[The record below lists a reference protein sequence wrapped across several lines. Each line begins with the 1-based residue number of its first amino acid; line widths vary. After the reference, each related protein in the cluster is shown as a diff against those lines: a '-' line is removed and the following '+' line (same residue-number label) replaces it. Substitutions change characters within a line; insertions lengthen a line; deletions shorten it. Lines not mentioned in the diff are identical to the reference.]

1 MNEQE
6 ERYQIF
12 EVVIRATVAAYE
24 RGGMEAIRRIGVEG
38 LTEEDLQ
45 RLSSLRIA
53 EMRKLVNAPV
63 FPIVAVAVGGQMELM
78 WKLAER
84 RKVDE
89 QEQEELIRAGA
100 CLPLLASEYGING
113 EEYARLRQR
122 LGIRSNGRPP
132 LLSEQQELQL
142 HELWQT
148 HLQHPTK
155 VRWLTIARAGIPLH
169 SAWATIQKE
178 RADALFIQKK
188 DEESDP
194 STGR

>member
-6 ERYQIF
+6 ERYQVF
-12 EVVIRATVAAYE
+12 EAVIRTAVSAYE

-45 RLSSLRIA
+45 RLSRLRIA
-53 EMRKLVNAPV
+53 EMRKLMTAPV
-63 FPIVAVAVGGQMELM
+63 FPIVAVAIGGQMELM
-78 WKLAER
+78 WTLAER

-113 EEYARLRQR
+113 EDYARLRQR

-142 HELWQT
+142 HDLWQAN
-148 HLQHPTK
+148 LQHPTR
-155 VRWLTIARAGIPLH
+155 VRWLEIARAGIPLH

-178 RADALFIQKK
+178 RADALFIQEK

-194 STGR
+194 SSGG